1 MSMTEKIDSMR
12 IAGRILSNTFDH
24 ISCEIQEGITAL
36 VVDQLVKDFIES
48 NGASPGFLG
57 YQGYKYSSCISKNE
71 EIVHGI
77 PYADKVFFD
86 GDIVSI
92 DIGVKYNGY
101 YADAA
106 RTFLI
111 GNVSEE
117 ARFLA
122 QVTQDSFFKGMEGIK
137 AGSRLG
143 DISHAIQS
151 HIESNGLTVVR
162 DLYSHGVGQSL
173 HEEPLIPN
181 YGKKGAGMKLYE
193 GMTMA
198 IEPMVNLGV
207 PGIETLDDDWTI
219 VTKDRKWSAHY
230 ENTILI
236 TSKGVEILTI
246 TG

>member
-1 MSMTEKIDSMR
+1 M
-12 IAGRILSNTFDH
+12 
-24 ISCEIQEGITAL
+24 
-36 VVDQLVKDFIES
+36 V
-48 NGASPGFLG
+48 PGFLG

-77 PYADKVFFD
+77 PYPDKLFFD

-117 ARFLA
+117 AKFLA
-122 QVTQDSFFKGMEGIK
+122 QVTQDSFFKGMADIK
-137 AGSRLG
+137 AGNHLG
-143 DISHAIQS
+143 DISNAIQT
-151 HIESNGLTVVR
+151 HIESNGLTVVK

-181 YGKKGAGMKLYE
+181 YGKKGVGMKLYE

-207 PGIETLDDDWTI
+207 ESIETLDDEWTI

-230 ENTILI
+230 ENTVLI
-236 TSKGVEILTI
+236 TNEGVEILTI
-246 TG
+246 AG

>member
-1 MSMTEKIDSMR
+1 MKHAGKIL
-12 IAGRILSNTFDH
+12 AQTFEH
-24 ISCEIQEGITAL
+24 VSSIIHEGISAL
-36 VVDQLVKDFIES
+36 QIDQQVQSFIEGK
-48 NGASPGFLG
+48 GASAGFLG
-57 YQGYKYSSCISKNE
+57 YQGYKYSTCISKNE

-77 PYADKVFFD
+77 PHPDKYFFD

-111 GNVSEE
+111 GEVSDQ
-117 ARFLA
+117 AKHLA
-122 QVTQDSFFKGMEGIK
+122 EVTQQSFFESMKGIK

-143 DISHAIQS
+143 DISYGIQS
-151 HIESNGLTVVR
+151 YVEAHGLTIVK
-162 DLYSHGVGQSL
+162 DLYSHGVGSSL

-181 YGKKGAGMKLYE
+181 YGKPGTGMVLKP

-198 IEPMVNLGV
+198 IEPMVNIGT
-207 PGIETLDDDWTI
+207 PDIETLDDQWTI
-219 VTKDRKWSAHY
+219 VTQDRQLSAHY

-236 TSKGVEILTI
+236 TEDSVEILTL
-246 TG
+246 GNG